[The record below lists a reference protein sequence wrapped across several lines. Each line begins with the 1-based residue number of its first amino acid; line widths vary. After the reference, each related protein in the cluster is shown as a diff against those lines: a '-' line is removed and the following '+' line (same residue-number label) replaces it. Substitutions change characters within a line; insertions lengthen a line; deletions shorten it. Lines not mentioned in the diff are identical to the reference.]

1 MWGVFARPAA
11 KLVANGSSA
20 REPEGWWQVVSTR
33 ISDVLTRF
41 PPFQY
46 IPNIYKAPVV
56 LLAFS
61 LALLWALWL
70 GLEQIMPWFIV
81 SLGSTVIA
89 SDLHMVKRG
98 SPSAASSVWAPA
110 LLSAAV
116 TLACHIHKTWQ
127 DGQKEIA
134 NNVMQKAVVEQLTG
148 LVKQQ
153 KAMAEQLIVFNNELP
168 DLIAHAVA
176 QQLKATVSP
185 QPTACSVQYHTSN
198 GLSVLPVP
206 PIMTSVHTA
215 DISSEV
221 MSVMGSMSESIEIDS
236 VVCRKSEDQVASTP
250 PLTTDSK
257 ISTNRCHG
265 EECYTLDCSAK
276 RSTGGFCS
284 DELESPAKSTEL
296 LDRFRQDKSRNTDSL
311 NGLSEEDDDVD
322 RDISVGSPSNSS
334 VWVHVANPDV

>member
-1 MWGVFARPAA
+1 
-11 KLVANGSSA
+11 
-20 REPEGWWQVVSTR
+20 
-33 ISDVLTRF
+33 
-41 PPFQY
+41 
-46 IPNIYKAPVV
+46 
-56 LLAFS
+56 
-61 LALLWALWL
+61 
-70 GLEQIMPWFIV
+70 
-81 SLGSTVIA
+81 
-89 SDLHMVKRG
+89 MVKRG

-153 KAMAEQLIVFNNELP
+153 KAMAEQLIVFNNKLP

-176 QQLKATVSP
+176 QQLKATLSP

-198 GLSVLPVP
+198 GLSDLPVP
-206 PIMTSVHTA
+206 TIMTSVHTA

-236 VVCRKSEDQVASTP
+236 VVCRKSEDQVTSTP

-265 EECYTLDCSAK
+265 EECYTLDCSGK

-284 DELESPAKSTEL
+284 DELESLAKSTEL

-322 RDISVGSPSNSS
+322 RDISMGSPSNSS